1 MTETLNSEVFSL
13 ASQLYVRMRRCS
25 GRVVDAIYMAQ
36 NEQYAQEILKIAA
49 QEKDQEILDL
59 VQRFQVL
66 LAKNEPK
73 IVETNTEIPVL
84 TEAVK
89 EKEAATEKTDIFSMT
104 FRNLRRKAEV
114 LEHSAAPAPHI
125 EELEE
130 QVAHHY
136 TGALR

>member
-66 LAKNEPK
+66 LAKHEPK

>member
-49 QEKDQEILDL
+49 QEKDQEILEL
-59 VQRFQVL
+59 VQRFQTL
-66 LAKNEPK
+66 LAPK
-73 IVETNTEIPVL
+73 IVETIAEIPVL
-84 TEAVK
+84 TESVK
-89 EKEAATEKTDIFSMT
+89 EKETVAEKTDIFSMT

-114 LEHSAAPAPHI
+114 LENPAAPAPHI

>member
-1 MTETLNSEVFSL
+1 MTENLNSEVFSL

-49 QEKDQEILDL
+49 QEKDQEILEI
-59 VQRFQVL
+59 VQRFQTL
-66 LAKNEPK
+66 LAKTEPK
-73 IVETNTEIPVL
+73 IVESTPEIPVL
-84 TEAVK
+84 TETIK
-89 EKEAATEKTDIFSMT
+89 EPTVEKTDIFSMT
-104 FRNLRRKAEV
+104 LRNLRRKAEV
-114 LEHSAAPAPHI
+114 VENSPTAQPHI